1 MDTIEAQVF
10 VHTRDCNSIPNTH
23 VTFALVYFFSTTRN
37 HVVSLTF
44 SFLIIWFTYFFQ
56 SKANYTL
63 KIILFSNEN
72 LKLKIIIIKRNL
84 KYLMVLLKY
93 KT

>member
-1 MDTIEAQVF
+1 VNTRETQVF
-10 VHTRDCNSIPNTH
+10 VHTRDSTSVPNTH
-23 VTFALVYFFSTTRN
+23 HDLVYFFSTTRN
-37 HVVSLTF
+37 HVVSFSF
-44 SFLIIWFTYFFQ
+44 SFLIIWFPYFFQ
-56 SKANYTL
+56 SKADYTL

-84 KYLMVLLKY
+84 KYLMILLKY